1 MPYTKSQLDK
11 MFAEL
16 PDDVKEAMT
25 SVDTVDIL
33 KEIQEK
39 YHFHLDQIGDLSAE
53 VGMLML
59 GATHPQRFISNVEKA
74 LGVSKETAT
83 EIATTVNEKIFKK
96 VRHSLME
103 LHQMAP
109 TDTKKPATAEGY
121 GTAKEETVTFE
132 QKTPEAKPPASA
144 LSSSGVVKEEIKK
157 PVVDPYKET
166 I

>member
-1 MPYTKSQLDK
+1 MAYTKSQLDK
-11 MFAEL
+11 MFSEL

-59 GATHPQRFISNVEKA
+59 GATPPQRFISNIEKN
-74 LGVSKETAT
+74 LNITKEVAT

-109 TDTKKPATAEGY
+109 TEAIKEEKKEETKPIETTKQEEVKKPA
-121 GTAKEETVTFE
+121 
-132 QKTPEAKPPASA
+132 
-144 LSSSGVVKEEIKK
+144 I
-157 PVVDPYKET
+157 DPYKEAV
-166 I
+166 

>member
-33 KEIQEK
+33 KEIQDK

-59 GATHPQRFISNVEKA
+59 GATPPQRFISNVEKN
-74 LGVSKETAT
+74 LSITKEIAT
-83 EIATTVNEKIFKK
+83 EIATTINEKIFKK

-103 LHQMAP
+103 LHAM
-109 TDTKKPATAEGY
+109 TSSDTSKPA
-121 GTAKEETVTFE
+121 
-132 QKTPEAKPPASA
+132 
-144 LSSSGVVKEEIKK
+144 SGVVKEEAKPTEVSTKPEEVKK
-157 PVVDPYKET
+157 PAVDPYKEA